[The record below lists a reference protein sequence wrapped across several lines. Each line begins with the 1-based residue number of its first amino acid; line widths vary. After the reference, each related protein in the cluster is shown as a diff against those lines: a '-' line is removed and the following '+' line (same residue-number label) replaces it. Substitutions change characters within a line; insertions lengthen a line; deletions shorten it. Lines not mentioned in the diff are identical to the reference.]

1 MKLIVHPSFESLR
14 ETIVKAIKQFD
25 ATGVLLAKG
34 SRNTIK
40 IFPTDSISLNIKSF
54 KKPNLLNQFV
64 YKYVRD
70 SKAKRSYEYGLK
82 LLEKNIG
89 TPQPIAFLENYEGLG
104 LGTSFYVCEHINAN
118 YTYRDLVER
127 PDLPNHEEILRAFT
141 RFCVQLHEG
150 GVEFKDHSP
159 GNTLIEVNG
168 SEYKFY
174 LVDLNRM
181 NFHTFMDFE
190 LRMKNL
196 CRLTPKKEMVQV
208 MANEYSKLYK
218 EKSEQEIFEN
228 LWKFTSEFQEKFW
241 RKQRMKKKMKFWKK

>member
-40 IFPTDSISLNIKSF
+40 IFATDSISLNIKSF

-82 LLEKNIG
+82 LLGKNIG
-89 TPQPIAFLENYEGLG
+89 TPQPIAFLENYQGLG

-141 RFCVQLHEG
+141 RFCIQLHEE

-159 GNTLIEVNG
+159 GNTLIEING

-181 NFHTFMDFE
+181 NFHTSMDFE

-196 CRLTPKKEMVQV
+196 CRLTPKKEMVKV
-208 MANEYSKLYK
+208 MANEYSKFYK
-218 EKSEQEIFEN
+218 KKSEQEIFDT
-228 LWKFTSEFQEKFW
+228 LWRFTSEFQAKFW
-241 RKQRMKKKMKFWKK
+241 RKQRMKKKLKFWKK